1 MKGML
6 DTAQLPDTRACA
18 VARAVFDVVHPD
30 TVILFGSRARGDF
43 TPDSDIDLLIV
54 TGARRVDP
62 REYRLTSAAARRK
75 ATEVYGNGV
84 NVDLVHMTGSDFDYC
99 RRARNHVA
107 GQAARDGLDMNGEK
121 VSYDNPEPTNWPDI
135 HQRIANAERELRV
148 LNALVVGNLDH
159 EAIGFHAQQAL
170 ENALKGWI
178 SALDSEY
185 RNTHDLADLA
195 TIVRGHPEED
205 DTPAGEQLTWLTS
218 YAVRYRYHG
227 SKISIDDPGELL
239 SMVTETVEAII
250 ARIRTLT
257 RPEVQPPR

>member
-1 MKGML
+1 MP
-6 DTAQLPDTRACA
+6 DTARLPDTRACA
-18 VARAVFDVVHPD
+18 VARAVFDAVHPD
-30 TVILFGSRARGDF
+30 AVILFGSRARGDF
-43 TPDSDIDLLIV
+43 TPDSDIDLLVV
-54 TGARRVDP
+54 TGDRRVDP

-75 ATEVYGNGV
+75 AAEVYGDGV
-84 NVDLVHMTGSDFDYC
+84 NVDLVHMTGSDFDYY

-135 HQRIANAERELRV
+135 RQRIANAERELRV
-148 LNALVVGNLDH
+148 LNALVAGDLDH

-178 SALDSEY
+178 SALDSDY
-185 RNTHDLADLA
+185 GNTHNLAKLAD
-195 TIVRGHPEED
+195 IVRGHPEED

-227 SKISIDDPGELL
+227 SKISIGDPGELL
-239 SMVTETVEAII
+239 SIVTETVEAII

-257 RPEVQPPR
+257 RPEEQPPR